1 MQAWSVERIA
11 ELYYYTFLNKKPIMV
26 LP

>member
-11 ELYYYTFLNKKPIMV
+11 ELYYYTFVNKKPVTV